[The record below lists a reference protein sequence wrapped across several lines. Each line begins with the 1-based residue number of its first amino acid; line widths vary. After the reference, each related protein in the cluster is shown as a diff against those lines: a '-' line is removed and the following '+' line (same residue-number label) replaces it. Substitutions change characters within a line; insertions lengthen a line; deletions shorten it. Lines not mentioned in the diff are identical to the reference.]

1 VTKTYGDFW
10 LNEAGAQPE
19 VVAGREGLSHV
30 LLIGERQELSKFTVG
45 DRDQNWIDAVAG
57 VAAKLQT
64 LL

>member
-1 VTKTYGDFW
+1 
-10 LNEAGAQPE
+10 